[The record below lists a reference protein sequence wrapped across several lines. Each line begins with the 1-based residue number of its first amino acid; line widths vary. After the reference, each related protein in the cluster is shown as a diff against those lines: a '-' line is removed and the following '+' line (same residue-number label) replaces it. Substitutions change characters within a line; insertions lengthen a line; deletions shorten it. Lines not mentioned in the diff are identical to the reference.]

1 MLLRT
6 VHSILKRTPP
16 ELLSEIIMVN
26 DNSPNDD
33 LQEPLEKYVR
43 YLPSKVMGIRAVMLQ
58 LFTCCWSFLQNL
70 LHIIKRYIE
79 LIKAKDFHWWLVNKY
94 FLNMPGL

>member
-43 YLPSKVMGIRAVMLQ
+43 YLPSKVMRTRL
-58 LFTCCWSFLQNL
+58 LCCNFFVL
-70 LHIIKRYIE
+70 LVISTIFASHNKRLHGMDQSKRIE
-79 LIKAKDFHWWLVNKY
+79 
-94 FLNMPGL
+94 

>member
-33 LQEPLEKYVR
+33 LQEPLETYVR
-43 YLPSKVMGIRAVMLQ
+43 YLPSKVQGLS
-58 LFTCCWSFLQNL
+58 CCSTVVL
-70 LHIIKRYIE
+70 LVFSKKMI
-79 LIKAKDFHWWLVNKY
+79 
-94 FLNMPGL
+94 